1 MRAYILSYILVVI
14 WWYEIS
20 SVPLSTFIT
29 FRSLYTE
36 GFLNAVFQYLHI
48 FHGLRQKVSDS
59 TPFCPFTGLT

>member
-1 MRAYILSYILVVI
+1 MLWLNHKSPSVSVFLLLML
-14 WWYEIS
+14 S

-36 GFLNAVFQYLHI
+36 GFFNAVFQYLHI

-59 TPFCPFTGLT
+59 TPSCPLQG